1 MNKTISLIS
10 LILCEEN
17 INILEK
23 NKILS
28 YLSNN
33 TSYRVNLSRNRLLS
47 INASNQKF
55 IYIPCDDLLIKEND
69 NGIHIIYF
77 DSANCM
83 ILLNLDYNNKKYKLY
98 NLSKKNETYFVVDKD
113 KMLLFKKDE
122 KIKQGQLYL
131 RKNYKDEDFNLLER
145 LISSTINKN
154 NLENKVLSYIETISP
169 RLKEEI
175 SEIIKYTE
183 NYSENNGKS
192 FTKLK

>member
-23 NKILS
+23 NKILF

-55 IYIPCDDLLIKEND
+55 IYIPCDNLLIKEND

-77 DSANCM
+77 DSANSM

-98 NLSKKNETYFVVDKD
+98 NLSKKNEIYFVVDKD

-122 KIKQGQLYL
+122 KIKQRQLYL
-131 RKNYKDEDFNLLER
+131 RKNYKNEDFILLER

-175 SEIIKYTE
+175 SEMIKYTE

>member
-33 TSYRVNLSRNRLLS
+33 TSYRVNLSGNRLLS

-55 IYIPCDDLLIKEND
+55 IYIPCDNLLIKEND

-77 DSANCM
+77 DSANSM

-98 NLSKKNETYFVVDKD
+98 NISKKNETYFVVDKD
-113 KMLLFKKDE
+113 KMLLFKKNE
-122 KIKQGQLYL
+122 KTKQRQLYL

-145 LISSTINKN
+145 LISSTINKD

>member
-23 NKILS
+23 DKILF

-33 TSYRVNLSRNRLLS
+33 TSYRVNLSGNRLLS
-47 INASNQKF
+47 INTSNQKF
-55 IYIPCDDLLIKEND
+55 IYIPCDNLLIKEND

-77 DSANCM
+77 NDDNSM

-98 NLSKKNETYFVVDKD
+98 NISKKNETYFVVDKD

-122 KIKQGQLYL
+122 KTKQRQLYL
-131 RKNYKDEDFNLLER
+131 KKNYKDEDFILLER
-145 LISSTINKN
+145 LISSTINKD
-154 NLENKVLSYIETISP
+154 NLENKVLSYIETINP

-175 SEIIKYTE
+175 SKIIKYTE
-183 NYSENNGKS
+183 NNRKS
-192 FTKLK
+192 FTKSK

>member
-33 TSYRVNLSRNRLLS
+33 TSYRVNLSGNRLLS

-55 IYIPCDDLLIKEND
+55 IYIPCDNLLIKEND

-77 DSANCM
+77 DSANSM

-122 KIKQGQLYL
+122 RIKQRQLYL
-131 RKNYKDEDFNLLER
+131 RKNYKNEDFILLER

-175 SEIIKYTE
+175 SEMIKYTE

>member
-23 NKILS
+23 DKILS

-33 TSYRVNLSRNRLLS
+33 TSYRVNLSGNRLLS
-47 INASNQKF
+47 INTSNQKF
-55 IYIPCDDLLIKEND
+55 IYIPCDNLLIKEND

-77 DSANCM
+77 NDDNSM

-98 NLSKKNETYFVVDKD
+98 NISKKNETYFVVDKD

-122 KIKQGQLYL
+122 RIKQRQLYL
-131 RKNYKDEDFNLLER
+131 RNSYKDEDFILLER
-145 LISSTINKN
+145 LISSTINKD
-154 NLENKVLSYIETISP
+154 NLENKVLSYIETINP

-175 SEIIKYTE
+175 SKIIKYTE
-183 NYSENNGKS
+183 NNRKS
-192 FTKLK
+192 FTKSK

>member
-23 NKILS
+23 DKILS

-33 TSYRVNLSRNRLLS
+33 TSYRVNLSGNRLLS
-47 INASNQKF
+47 INTSNQKF
-55 IYIPCDDLLIKEND
+55 IYIPCDNLLIKEND
-69 NGIHIIYF
+69 NGINIIYF
-77 DSANCM
+77 NDDNSM

-98 NLSKKNETYFVVDKD
+98 NISKKNETYFVVDKD

-122 KIKQGQLYL
+122 RIKQRQLYL
-131 RKNYKDEDFNLLER
+131 KKNYKDEDFILLER
-145 LISSTINKN
+145 LISSTINKD
-154 NLENKVLSYIETISP
+154 NLENKVLSYIETINP

-175 SEIIKYTE
+175 SKIIKYTE
-183 NYSENNGKS
+183 NNRKS
-192 FTKLK
+192 FTKSK

>member
-23 NKILS
+23 DKILS

-33 TSYRVNLSRNRLLS
+33 TSYRVNLSGNRLLS

-55 IYIPCDDLLIKEND
+55 VYIPCDNLLIKEND

-77 DSANCM
+77 NNDNSM

-98 NLSKKNETYFVVDKD
+98 NISKKNETYFVVDKD
-113 KMLLFKKDE
+113 KMLLFKKNE
-122 KIKQGQLYL
+122 KTKQRQLYL
-131 RKNYKDEDFNLLER
+131 RNSYKDEDFILLER

-154 NLENKVLSYIETISP
+154 NLENKVLSYIETINP

-192 FTKLK
+192 FTKSK

>member
-33 TSYRVNLSRNRLLS
+33 TSYRVNLSGNRLLS

-55 IYIPCDDLLIKEND
+55 IYIPCDNLLIKEND

-77 DSANCM
+77 DSANSM

-98 NLSKKNETYFVVDKD
+98 NLSKKNEIYFVVDKD

-122 KIKQGQLYL
+122 KIKQRQLYL
-131 RKNYKDEDFNLLER
+131 RKNYKNEDFILLER

-175 SEIIKYTE
+175 SEMIKYTE

>member
-23 NKILS
+23 DKILS

-33 TSYRVNLSRNRLLS
+33 TSYRVNLDGNRLLS
-47 INASNQKF
+47 INTSNQKI
-55 IYIPCDDLLIKEND
+55 IYIPCDNLLIKEND

-77 DSANCM
+77 NNDNSM

-98 NLSKKNETYFVVDKD
+98 NISKKNETYFVVDKD
-113 KMLLFKKDE
+113 KMLLFKKNE
-122 KIKQGQLYL
+122 KTKQRQLYL
-131 RKNYKDEDFNLLER
+131 RNSYKDEDFILLER

-154 NLENKVLSYIETISP
+154 NLENKVLSYIETINP

>member
-23 NKILS
+23 DKILS

-33 TSYRVNLSRNRLLS
+33 TSYRVNLSGNRLLS
-47 INASNQKF
+47 INTSNQKF
-55 IYIPCDDLLIKEND
+55 IYIPCDNLLIKEND

-77 DSANCM
+77 NNDNSM

-98 NLSKKNETYFVVDKD
+98 NISKKNETYFVVDKD
-113 KMLLFKKDE
+113 KMLLFKKNE
-122 KIKQGQLYL
+122 KTKQRQLYL
-131 RKNYKDEDFNLLER
+131 RNSYKDEDFILLER

-154 NLENKVLSYIETISP
+154 NLENKVLSYIETINP
-169 RLKEEI
+169 RLKEKI
-175 SEIIKYTE
+175 SEIIKYTA
-183 NYSENNGKS
+183 NYSENNGKL

>member
-23 NKILS
+23 DKILS

-33 TSYRVNLSRNRLLS
+33 TSYRVNLSGNRLLS
-47 INASNQKF
+47 INTSNQKF
-55 IYIPCDDLLIKEND
+55 IYIPCDNLLIKEND

-77 DSANCM
+77 NDDNSM

-98 NLSKKNETYFVVDKD
+98 NISKKNETYFVVDKD

-122 KIKQGQLYL
+122 RIKQRQLYL
-131 RKNYKDEDFNLLER
+131 KKNYKDEDFILLER
-145 LISSTINKN
+145 LISSTINKD
-154 NLENKVLSYIETISP
+154 NLENKVLSYIETINP

-175 SEIIKYTE
+175 SKIIKYTE
-183 NYSENNGKS
+183 NNRKS
-192 FTKLK
+192 FTKSK

>member
-55 IYIPCDDLLIKEND
+55 IYIPCDNLLIKEND

-77 DSANCM
+77 DSANSM

-113 KMLLFKKDE
+113 KMLL
-122 KIKQGQLYL
+122 Y
-131 RKNYKDEDFNLLER
+131 
-145 LISSTINKN
+145 
-154 NLENKVLSYIETISP
+154 
-169 RLKEEI
+169 
-175 SEIIKYTE
+175 
-183 NYSENNGKS
+183 
-192 FTKLK
+192 

>member
-55 IYIPCDDLLIKEND
+55 IYIPCDNLLIKEND

-77 DSANCM
+77 DSANSM

-122 KIKQGQLYL
+122 RIKQRQLYL
-131 RKNYKDEDFNLLER
+131 RKNYKDEDFILLER

>member
-33 TSYRVNLSRNRLLS
+33 TSYRVNLNRNRLLS

-55 IYIPCDDLLIKEND
+55 IYIPCDNLLIKEND

-77 DSANCM
+77 DSANSM

-122 KIKQGQLYL
+122 RIKQRQLYL

>member
-23 NKILS
+23 DKILS

-33 TSYRVNLSRNRLLS
+33 TSYRVNLSGNRLLS
-47 INASNQKF
+47 INTSNQKF
-55 IYIPCDDLLIKEND
+55 IYIPCDNLLIKEND

-77 DSANCM
+77 NNDNSM

-98 NLSKKNETYFVVDKD
+98 NISKKNETYFVVDKD
-113 KMLLFKKDE
+113 KMLLFKKNE
-122 KIKQGQLYL
+122 KTKQRQLYL
-131 RKNYKDEDFNLLER
+131 RNSYKDEDFILLER
-145 LISSTINKN
+145 LISSTINKD
-154 NLENKVLSYIETISP
+154 NLENKVLSYIETINP

-175 SEIIKYTE
+175 SKIIKYTE
-183 NYSENNGKS
+183 NNRKS
-192 FTKLK
+192 FTKSK

>member
-28 YLSNN
+28 YLYND
-33 TSYRVNLSRNRLLS
+33 TSYRVNLGGNRLLS

-55 IYIPCDDLLIKEND
+55 IYIPCDNLLIKEND

-77 DSANCM
+77 DSANSM

-98 NLSKKNETYFVVDKD
+98 NLSKKSETYFVVDKD

-122 KIKQGQLYL
+122 KIKQRQLYL
-131 RKNYKDEDFNLLER
+131 RKNYKNEDFILLER
-145 LISSTINKN
+145 LIASTINKD

>member
-28 YLSNN
+28 YLYNN
-33 TSYRVNLSRNRLLS
+33 TSYRVNLGGNRLLS
-47 INASNQKF
+47 INTSNQKF
-55 IYIPCDDLLIKEND
+55 IYIPCDNLLIKEND

-77 DSANCM
+77 DSDNSM

-122 KIKQGQLYL
+122 RIKQRQLYL

-175 SEIIKYTE
+175 SEMIKYTE

>member
-23 NKILS
+23 DKILS

-33 TSYRVNLSRNRLLS
+33 TSYRVNLSGNRLLS
-47 INASNQKF
+47 INTSNQKF
-55 IYIPCDDLLIKEND
+55 IYIPCDNLLIKEND

-77 DSANCM
+77 NNDNSM

-98 NLSKKNETYFVVDKD
+98 NISKKNETYFVVDKD
-113 KMLLFKKDE
+113 KMLLFKKNE
-122 KIKQGQLYL
+122 KTKQRQLYL
-131 RKNYKDEDFNLLER
+131 RNSYKDEDFILLER

-154 NLENKVLSYIETISP
+154 NLENKVLSYIENINP

-175 SEIIKYTE
+175 SKIIKHTE
-183 NYSENNGKS
+183 NYSEKQ
-192 FTKLK
+192 KKKHL

>member
-23 NKILS
+23 DKILS

-33 TSYRVNLSRNRLLS
+33 TSYRVNLSGNRLLS
-47 INASNQKF
+47 INTSNQKF
-55 IYIPCDDLLIKEND
+55 IYIPCDNLLIKEND

-77 DSANCM
+77 NNDNSM

-98 NLSKKNETYFVVDKD
+98 NISKKNETYFVVDKD
-113 KMLLFKKDE
+113 KMLLFKKNE
-122 KIKQGQLYL
+122 KTKQRQLYL
-131 RKNYKDEDFNLLER
+131 RNSYKDEDFILLER

-175 SEIIKYTE
+175 SKIIKYTE

>member
-55 IYIPCDDLLIKEND
+55 IYIPCDNLLIKEND

-77 DSANCM
+77 DSDNSM

-122 KIKQGQLYL
+122 RIKQRQLYL
-131 RKNYKDEDFNLLER
+131 RKNYKDEDFILLER
-145 LISSTINKN
+145 LISSTINKD

-175 SEIIKYTE
+175 SEIIKYTA

>member
-1 MNKTISLIS
+1 MNKTTSLIS

-55 IYIPCDDLLIKEND
+55 IYIPCDNLLIKEND

-77 DSANCM
+77 DSDNSM
-83 ILLNLDYNNKKYKLY
+83 ILLNIDYNNKKYKLY

-122 KIKQGQLYL
+122 RIKQRQLYL
-131 RKNYKDEDFNLLER
+131 RKNYKDEDFILLER

-192 FTKLK
+192 FTKSK

>member
-23 NKILS
+23 DKILS

-33 TSYRVNLSRNRLLS
+33 TSYRVNLSGNRLLS
-47 INASNQKF
+47 INTSNQKF
-55 IYIPCDDLLIKEND
+55 IYIPCDNLLIKEND

-77 DSANCM
+77 NNDNSM

-98 NLSKKNETYFVVDKD
+98 NISKKNETYFVVDKD
-113 KMLLFKKDE
+113 KMLLFKKNE
-122 KIKQGQLYL
+122 KTKQRQLYL
-131 RKNYKDEDFNLLER
+131 RNSYKYEDFILLER

-154 NLENKVLSYIETISP
+154 NLENKVLSYIETINP

-175 SEIIKYTE
+175 SEIIKYTK
-183 NYSENNGKS
+183 NYSEKQMKKYLQN
-192 FTKLK
+192 

>member
-33 TSYRVNLSRNRLLS
+33 TSYRVNLSGNRLLS

-55 IYIPCDDLLIKEND
+55 IYIPCDNLLIKEND

-77 DSANCM
+77 DSANSM

-122 KIKQGQLYL
+122 RIKQRQLYL
-131 RKNYKDEDFNLLER
+131 RKNYKNEDFILLER

-175 SEIIKYTE
+175 SEMIKYTK
-183 NYSENNGKS
+183 NYSEKQ
-192 FTKLK
+192 TKKNL

>member
-33 TSYRVNLSRNRLLS
+33 TSYRVNLSGNRLLS

-55 IYIPCDDLLIKEND
+55 IYIPCDNLLIKEND

-77 DSANCM
+77 DSDNSM

-113 KMLLFKKDE
+113 KMLLFKSSV
-122 KIKQGQLYL
+122 QLY
-131 RKNYKDEDFNLLER
+131 D
-145 LISSTINKN
+145 
-154 NLENKVLSYIETISP
+154 
-169 RLKEEI
+169 
-175 SEIIKYTE
+175 
-183 NYSENNGKS
+183 
-192 FTKLK
+192 